1 MPLPTSPRSFTPLAS
16 LSFFRTG
23 GATCGGG
30 RRIVVGQGSNTWFP
44 DCADDCEIVRP
55 PLPLGASLGIPWMA
69 GIPGTV
75 GGWAKMNA
83 GAFGHSVSE
92 VIESVVV
99 ELDDGS
105 RRTIPASECGF
116 GYRTSS
122 IPGVIVDVKFALPD
136 FQSPNSQFSIL
147 NSQFQGFLARRKRFP
162 PRTCGSV
169 FKNPP
174 GEKTAGELLDAAGA
188 KSMRIGGAKVW
199 EEHAN
204 VIVAED
210 GATSSDILALARLM
224 ARAVQFKY
232 GVSLQPEISGLSVT

>member
-1 MPLPTSPRSFTPLAS
+1 
-16 LSFFRTG
+16 
-23 GATCGGG
+23 
-30 RRIVVGQGSNTWFP
+30 
-44 DCADDCEIVRP
+44 
-55 PLPLGASLGIPWMA
+55 
-69 GIPGTV
+69 
-75 GGWAKMNA
+75 MNA
-83 GAFGHSVSE
+83 GAFGHSISE

-136 FQSPNSQFSIL
+136 FQSPNSQF
-147 NSQFQGFLARRKRFP
+147 QGFLARRKRFP

-188 KSMRIGGAKVW
+188 KSMRIGGATVW

-232 GVSLQPEISGLSVT
+232 GVSLQPEIRGLSVT